1 MTAQADDAWNRGY
14 MAPEQAKGK
23 AVDKRADIWA
33 FGVVLYEMLTGR
45 ALFEGE
51 TVSEVLALVIMRNP
65 DRPRSPRP
73 CRRRSGTCSPA
84 VS

>member
-1 MTAQADDAWNRGY
+1 

-23 AVDKRADIWA
+23 PSTSAPTSGRSAC
-33 FGVVLYEMLTGR
+33 VLYEMLTGR

-51 TVSEVLALVIMRNP
+51 TVSEVLALVIMRDP
-65 DRPRSPRP
+65 DWTALPSSVPP
-73 CRRRSGTCSPA
+73 QVGTCSPA